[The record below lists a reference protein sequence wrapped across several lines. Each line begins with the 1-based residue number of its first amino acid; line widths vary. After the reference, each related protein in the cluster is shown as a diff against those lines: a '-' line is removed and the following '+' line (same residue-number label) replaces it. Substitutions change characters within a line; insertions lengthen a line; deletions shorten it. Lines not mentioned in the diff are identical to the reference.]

1 MRIKLAGIYVDDQ
14 ERARAFYTE
23 KLGFQVK
30 TDAPYSED
38 ARWLTVVSADEPEG
52 TELQLAALDD
62 AARAFQKALY
72 AAGQPATALASEDCK
87 AEYDRLVAAG
97 VKFTLEPTVMPY
109 GGTDAVFDDTCG
121 NLICIHQE

>member
-1 MRIKLAGIYVDDQ
+1 MRVKLAGIFVDDQ

-30 TDAPYSED
+30 TDAPYSET
-38 ARWLTVVSADEPEG
+38 ARWLTVVSADDPDG
-52 TELQLAALDD
+52 TELQLAPLND
-62 AARAFQKALY
+62 AARTFQQALY
-72 AAGQPATALASEDCK
+72 SAGQPATALASEDCK
-87 AEYDRLVAAG
+87 ADYDRLLAAG
-97 VKFTLEPTVMPY
+97 VTFTLEPTTMPY